1 MLFEDPIL
9 SVFVTAAG
17 IKYTACFL
25 WDHLHHRVLGN
36 SRKVTS
42 AVPRTGPGTSH
53 QLALRVFPPCV
64 PFTKPV
70 GWALHLDSESVIPQT
85 SSTCRLE
92 TQLVSIHQDLGRT
105 STSQQDLWGLW
116 EYLDLTL
123 LSPWSHPSEISCEEF
138 YFLALLWTFS
148 LFYSANSSSSCRTQC
163 REFFPEDSLPQ
174 PLI

>member
-1 MLFEDPIL
+1 MGPPA
-9 SVFVTAAG
+9 SRNT
-17 IKYTACFL
+17 
-25 WDHLHHRVLGN
+25 GN
-36 SRKVTS
+36 SWKVTS

-85 SSTCRLE
+85 SSTCSLD
-92 TQLVSIHQDLGRT
+92 TQLVSIH
-105 STSQQDLWGLW
+105 QDLWGLW

-123 LSPWSHPSEISCEEF
+123 LSLWSHPSEISCEKF